1 MFEVRDEGIIV
12 MNALYDKMITS
23 LEMARFEK
31 GMASI
36 QELIRIMMAQL
47 QERCLDDA
55 AHGS

>member
-1 MFEVRDEGIIV
+1 